1 MENKVSS
8 KNNQNLNNKTESI
21 FYDKN
26 DNDFYNE
33 NNLNKYILSSI
44 YKKNWEQRLQWFESK
59 IIQFYK
65 NMNKFNILVVG
76 RKSFLDTFKK
86 ACQNS
91 EWNNS
96 NFTFLISPNES
107 IFNLG
112 FDLIIDAKY
121 YPKYFNSIYKDLN
134 VHSFIHAY
142 SEILIEETFSFLK
155 KNKILFF
162 YYEIPILSKIKNLY
176 EIDKKFIIND
186 PKERYDFLNNDK
198 NLNELL
204 EILYKDNE
212 DSYSYMKRKL
222 KYELYQINNGK
233 YRVFADCSYGDLLN
247 IVNGIRNTCYHNNNE
262 NSKKINIYGPCTVAG
277 TFTCDS
283 CTLES
288 YLQLKLNAEK
298 IEYNVINYGVSKED
312 FINDFERIIDTEFR
326 CGDIVIIISQ
336 QTTFIKKIFEKL
348 NIIIY
353 STSSIFERPHNYGN
367 WMLFSDGQ
375 INHNGNK
382 ALADLIFK
390 EIRPKLDNNI
400 SRMETFKFHLEKEV
414 DNFLLDN
421 PDFNSY
427 IIDLKKMKEEKNI
440 KGKIGYVIMNC
451 NPFTLGHRYLIEKAL
466 EIVNYLYIFILSED
480 VSLFPFKDRLK
491 LVKSGLEDLK
501 NKICV
506 LPVSR
511 WIATIIN
518 EENDDEIIS
527 AKNIRNII
535 KLSIG
540 EYPSEEDIEKL
551 KKLVPFTTLEYL
563 VSNWNIIKNKLL

>member
-1 MENKVSS
+1 
-8 KNNQNLNNKTESI
+8 
-21 FYDKN
+21 
-26 DNDFYNE
+26 
-33 NNLNKYILSSI
+33 
-44 YKKNWEQRLQWFESK
+44 
-59 IIQFYK
+59 
-65 NMNKFNILVVG
+65 
-76 RKSFLDTFKK
+76 
-86 ACQNS
+86 
-91 EWNNS
+91 
-96 NFTFLISPNES
+96 
-107 IFNLG
+107 
-112 FDLIIDAKY
+112 
-121 YPKYFNSIYKDLN
+121 
-134 VHSFIHAY
+134 
-142 SEILIEETFSFLK
+142 
-155 KNKILFF
+155 
-162 YYEIPILSKIKNLY
+162 
-176 EIDKKFIIND
+176 
-186 PKERYDFLNNDK
+186 
-198 NLNELL
+198 
-204 EILYKDNE
+204 
-212 DSYSYMKRKL
+212 
-222 KYELYQINNGK
+222 
-233 YRVFADCSYGDLLN
+233 
-247 IVNGIRNTCYHNNNE
+247 
-262 NSKKINIYGPCTVAG
+262 
-277 TFTCDS
+277 
-283 CTLES
+283 
-288 YLQLKLNAEK
+288 
-298 IEYNVINYGVSKED
+298 
-312 FINDFERIIDTEFR
+312 
-326 CGDIVIIISQ
+326 
-336 QTTFIKKIFEKL
+336 
-348 NIIIY
+348 
-353 STSSIFERPHNYGN
+353 
-367 WMLFSDGQ
+367 MLFSDGQ